1 MFLSLTLMTGNCI
14 LIITYLDIIGC
25 RITHGVLGVLSF
37 KLLNHI
43 KYASSRDISRLC
55 TFHSLW
61 SYLPFTSAFN
71 DCIYLLSKYQ
81 HRTQQHNLF
90 KELWQKALKLRA
102 PPAIRTTQ
110 GKACFGVSCPPIIL
124 WNINYKSN
132 SEGTSHTFLDNE
144 KLPVWSE
151 FFLRCRL
158 TTTSLPAAHILKVR
172 SPDMRPLQ
180 IAQKVKYGGGP
191 IFKVVLECRKRCSE
205 PFLIYI
211 YGIQCGFMPK
221 SCWKHSNFEDR

>member
-1 MFLSLTLMTGNCI
+1 MIIELLSLMFLSLTLMTGNCI

-81 HRTQQHNLF
+81 HRTQQHSLIKDKVTKSF
-90 KELWQKALKLRA
+90 E
-102 PPAIRTTQ
+102 TQ
-110 GKACFGVSCPPIIL
+110 STSSNTNYPRKGVFRRFLTS
-124 WNINYKSN
+124 NYS
-132 SEGTSHTFLDNE
+132 
-144 KLPVWSE
+144 
-151 FFLRCRL
+151 
-158 TTTSLPAAHILKVR
+158 
-172 SPDMRPLQ
+172 
-180 IAQKVKYGGGP
+180 VKYQ
-191 IFKVVLECRKRCSE
+191 I
-205 PFLIYI
+205 
-211 YGIQCGFMPK
+211 
-221 SCWKHSNFEDR
+221 